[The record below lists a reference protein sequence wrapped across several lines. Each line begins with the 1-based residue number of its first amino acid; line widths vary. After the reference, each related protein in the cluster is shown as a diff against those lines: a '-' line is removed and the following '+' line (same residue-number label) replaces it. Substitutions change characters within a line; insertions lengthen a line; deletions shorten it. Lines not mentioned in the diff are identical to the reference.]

1 MTGAS
6 NVLAGRSLRRC
17 VRVCVVAFT
26 LVYVF
31 AHDPAAAAPCLKLG
45 AHGPIVSPLIGIS
58 ITCNNSNNRSGL
70 VVIDLATTA
79 PLGGFITLNNSG
91 RLSGGVNGMVVQ
103 TIGGLSPIN
112 ITNSGAISSTGTGIV
127 ANALFSPITIVNSGD
142 IAAAGLGTFGIFT
155 FAGTGKLSLSN
166 SGDIAT
172 AGLGTSG
179 IFANA
184 GTGNLVLQN
193 SGDIA
198 TAGAGV
204 FGISAAAG
212 LGNITLKNSGDVAV
226 AGAGVIGI
234 SAAAADGKI
243 ELENSGN
250 IAAAGAGV
258 FGISAATLD
267 SDVALSNMGGVT
279 VRGDSVRALTASAG
293 DDLNLTN
300 NGNLSAKGD
309 SATGINGSAADDASV
324 TNRGNITVNGKN
336 AFGIA
341 ITAAGEIDVNNA
353 ARVLVT
359 GNQAIGMS
367 ANSASGPVSLSN
379 TGIVDVNGA
388 SATGLSATSAG
399 VRQVTINNQGSVD
412 AAGVAIAL
420 SAGQDAV
427 VLNGGSAFGGTAGIS
442 VQSGNTIKISNAGS
456 VSAANDLA
464 ITATGQQI
472 NVINSGLVT
481 GSVQLAGQS
490 TFDNQPGGV
499 FEALSSDFGSGV
511 FVNESQAVVHT
522 AHTPGLNE
530 AVTFTGLRSFSNA
543 GTISLVDDDPNDVFE
558 LAPFGNNQ
566 TYVGKGDGAVAVDV
580 FLGAPGSAADNVIIN
595 GNVKGKTELVVNNT
609 NPGNGATNKE
619 GIPVVFVEGNV
630 VGNQFYLKHA
640 PIDAGLVAYDLFFV
654 PTGSGIFELRTLS
667 DGHTGSFLLPELTT
681 ASQDVFFATTETWF
695 DRTADLRVL
704 LNGGGTGVQPVSYPT
719 DGDSSPSFN
728 PAIWVRAGGAQ
739 LNQGDTA
746 GGVSDGRT
754 YNYNMGRDLQVM
766 NFESG
771 IDMGKR
777 DFLTDGDILVFGV
790 LGGAINAV
798 LDYNQIVRQFSYE
811 GGEVGVYATYMR
823 GGLFVD
829 TLAKADF
836 LTLDPRD
843 ARGFPDT
850 LDDNNVGGRV
860 DAGYRFGG
868 FNGGMFVE
876 PLATIAFAYANVE
889 GFTKDGNTVEF
900 EDETNIRGRLGMR
913 LGTSMAAWD
922 GATFEPFVIGSVWST
937 LGGTN
942 SATLT
947 SLGTTFPTFSDEST
961 DVWGEVSAGVNFFVP
976 NKQTSVFAKVDVS
989 FGEDLDGVGGRAG
1002 MRYNW

>member
-1 MTGAS
+1 MRA
-6 NVLAGRSLRRC
+6 
-17 VRVCVVAFT
+17 VAFAST
-26 LVYVF
+26 VALF
-31 AHDPAAAAPCLKLG
+31 GFSAATDSASAAPCLKIG
-45 AHGPIVSPLIGIS
+45 KHGPIVSPLIGIT
-58 ITCNNSNNRSGL
+58 ITCNNSDNRSAPI
-70 VVIDLATTA
+70 VVDLDTA
-79 PLGGFITLNNSG
+79 ILGGSITLNNSG
-91 RLSGGVNGMVVQ
+91 NLRGFTNGILVD
-103 TIGGLSPIN
+103 TILGFSPIS
-112 ITNSGAISSTGTGIV
+112 ITNTGNVNSNGTGISV
-127 ANALFSPITIVNSGD
+127 NALFSKVTLVNHGD
-142 IAAAGLGTFGIFT
+142 IAAAGLGTFGIVAL
-155 FAGTGKLSLSN
+155 AGTGKLSLTN
-166 SGDIAT
+166 NGDIAT
-172 AGLGTSG
+172 AGLGTFG
-179 IFANA
+179 ISAIA
-184 GTGNLVLQN
+184 ATGDLFLQN

-212 LGNITLKNSGDVAV
+212 LGDITLKNSGNVAV
-226 AGAGVIGI
+226 SGAGVFGI
-234 SAAAADGKI
+234 SATAGTGDI
-243 ELENSGN
+243 NLQNSGN
-250 IAAAGAGV
+250 VAAAGAGV
-258 FGISAATLD
+258 FGIAAFTGT
-267 SDVALSNMGGVT
+267 SDVTLGNKGNVAVSGASVDALIG
-279 VRGDSVRALTASAG
+279 LAG

-300 NGNLSAKGD
+300 NGSLSAKGN
-309 SATGINGSAADDASV
+309 SATGISGSASDDADV

-336 AFGIA
+336 AVGIA
-341 ITAAGEIDVNNA
+341 VTAAGETDVDNA

-359 GNQAIGMS
+359 GNQAVGMS

-379 TGIVDVNGA
+379 AGIVEVNGG
-388 SATGLSATSAG
+388 SATGLLATSVG
-399 VRQVTINNQGSVD
+399 LRQVTINNQGSVD

-456 VSAANDLA
+456 VAAANDLA

-472 NVINSGLVT
+472 DVINSGLVT

-499 FEALSSDFGSGV
+499 FEALFSDFGTGTFS
-511 FVNESQAVVHT
+511 NESGALVHT
-522 AHTPGLNE
+522 ARTPGLNE
-530 AVTFTGLRSFSNA
+530 VVTFTGLRSFSNA
-543 GTISLVDDDPNDVFE
+543 GTISLVDQDPNDVFE
-558 LAPFGNNQ
+558 LAPFGNGQ
-566 TYVGKGDGAVAVDV
+566 SYAGKGKGAVAVDV
-580 FLGAPGSAADNVIIN
+580 FLGGPGSPADNVFIN
-595 GNVKGKTELVVNNT
+595 ADVKGKTALVVNNT
-609 NPGNGATNKE
+609 NAGNGATNKE

-630 VGNQFYLKHA
+630 AGNQFYLKDG

-654 PTGSGIFELRTLS
+654 PTGSGIFELRTLP

-681 ASQDVFFATTETWF
+681 ASQDIFFATTETWF

-704 LNGGGTGVQPVSYPT
+704 LNGGGPGVAPVANPA
-719 DGDSSPSFN
+719 DGEGSLSFN
-728 PAIWVRAGGAQ
+728 PAIWARAGGAQ

-746 GGVSDGRT
+746 GGVTDGRT
-754 YNYNMGRDLQVM
+754 YNYNMTRDVQIM
-766 NFESG
+766 NFDSG
-771 IDMGKR
+771 IDFGKR
-777 DFLTDGDILVFGV
+777 DVLTDGDILVFGV

-798 LDYNQIVRQFSYE
+798 LDYNHIVRQFSYE
-811 GGEVGVYATYMR
+811 GGEVGVYATYLR

-843 ARGFPDT
+843 VRGFPDS

-868 FNGGMFVE
+868 FRGGPFVE

-900 EDETNIRGRLGMR
+900 EDETNVRGRLGLR
-913 LGTSMAAWD
+913 VGTSMATWE

-976 NKQTSVFAKVDVS
+976 DKQTSVFAKVDVS
-989 FGEDLDGVGGRAG
+989 FGQDLDGVGGRAG